1 MAIDKLAQMLEMDF
15 NQEKFSAYFA
25 KKKIDGEDII
35 LLKPT
40 TYMNNSG
47 IALRQCMDFYKVPS
61 EDILVLYDDM
71 EYALAATAIKYQMNY
86 SEYLDAV
93 EELSADARVELLDA
107 LCDQV
112 VTAVGVAYMMGMDIE
127 GALAEVN
134 RSNWS
139 KFEGGVPVFNEQGKI
154 AKGVEYTP
162 PELSDYI

>member
-1 MAIDKLAQMLEMDF
+1 MIHSIKEWFKVAKPNPSTADACVQIGCHYEEVSEMNAVLNYDVEYMLE
-15 NQEKFSAYFA
+15 
-25 KKKIDGEDII
+25 
-35 LLKPT
+35 
-40 TYMNNSG
+40 
-47 IALRQCMDFYKVPS
+47 
-61 EDILVLYDDM
+61 
-71 EYALAATAIKYQMNY
+71 ATAEEY
-86 SEYLDAV
+86 SGYYSGYLGAAL

-107 LCDQV
+107 LCDQI

>member
-1 MAIDKLAQMLEMDF
+1 MIHSIKEWFKAAKPEPTVKDASVQIGCHYEEVAEM
-15 NQEKFSAYFA
+15 
-25 KKKIDGEDII
+25 
-35 LLKPT
+35 
-40 TYMNNSG
+40 
-47 IALRQCMDFYKVPS
+47 
-61 EDILVLYDDM
+61 
-71 EYALAATAIKYQMNY
+71 
-86 SEYLDAV
+86 
-93 EELSADARVELLDA
+93 ADALWDAEVQESAENAANTYKDTEDCFIYFLGDLTERQRIQILDA

-154 AKGVEYTP
+154 AKGVQYTP

>member
-1 MAIDKLAQMLEMDF
+1 MIHSIKEWFKAAKPNPSTADACVQIGCHYEEVTEM
-15 NQEKFSAYFA
+15 S
-25 KKKIDGEDII
+25 
-35 LLKPT
+35 
-40 TYMNNSG
+40 S
-47 IALRQCMDFYKVPS
+47 
-61 EDILVLYDDM
+61 VLYDDV
-71 EYALAATAIKYQMNY
+71 EHALAATALAYKMNRSRY
-86 SEYLDAV
+86 RAYV
-93 EELSADARVELLDA
+93 EELSADERVELLDA

-139 KFEGGVPVFNEQGKI
+139 KFEGGVPVFNEHGKI

>member
-1 MAIDKLAQMLEMDF
+1 MIHSIKEWFKAAKPNPSTADVCVQLGCHYEEVSEM
-15 NQEKFSAYFA
+15 SA
-25 KKKIDGEDII
+25 
-35 LLKPT
+35 
-40 TYMNNSG
+40 
-47 IALRQCMDFYKVPS
+47 
-61 EDILVLYDDM
+61 VLYDGVED
-71 EYALAATAIKYQMNY
+71 ELVDTAIMYKIKHIA
-86 SEYLDAV
+86 YLGAV
-93 EELSADARVELLDA
+93 EELSADARVKLLDA

-139 KFEGGVPVFNEQGKI
+139 KFEGGVPVFNEHGKI

>member
-1 MAIDKLAQMLEMDF
+1 MIHSIKEWFKAAKPNPSTADVCVQIGCHYEEVSEM
-15 NQEKFSAYFA
+15 SAVLN
-25 KKKIDGEDII
+25 DDVDDE
-35 LLKPT
+35 
-40 TYMNNSG
+40 
-47 IALRQCMDFYKVPS
+47 
-61 EDILVLYDDM
+61 LVD
-71 EYALAATAIKYQMNY
+71 TAILYKIKH
-86 SEYLDAV
+86 SEYIGVL

-154 AKGVEYTP
+154 VKGVEYTP

>member
-1 MAIDKLAQMLEMDF
+1 MIHSIKEWFKAAKPNPSTADVCVQIGCHYEELAEMNAVLNYDVEYMLE
-15 NQEKFSAYFA
+15 
-25 KKKIDGEDII
+25 
-35 LLKPT
+35 
-40 TYMNNSG
+40 
-47 IALRQCMDFYKVPS
+47 
-61 EDILVLYDDM
+61 
-71 EYALAATAIKYQMNY
+71 ATAREYEMYY
-86 SEYLDAV
+86 SGYLGTV
-93 EELSADARVELLDA
+93 LEELSADARVELLDA
-107 LCDQV
+107 LCDQI

>member
-1 MAIDKLAQMLEMDF
+1 MIHSIKEWFKAAKPNPSTADVCVQIGCHYEEVSEMSAVLCDDDVACELADT
-15 NQEKFSAYFA
+15 A
-25 KKKIDGEDII
+25 
-35 LLKPT
+35 LL
-40 TYMNNSG
+40 
-47 IALRQCMDFYKVPS
+47 
-61 EDILVLYDDM
+61 
-71 EYALAATAIKYQMNY
+71 YQMNPMY
-86 SEYLDAV
+86 IGAI

-107 LCDQV
+107 LCDQI

>member
-1 MAIDKLAQMLEMDF
+1 MIHSIKEWFKAAKPNPSTADVCVQIGCHYEEVSEM
-15 NQEKFSAYFA
+15 SA
-25 KKKIDGEDII
+25 
-35 LLKPT
+35 
-40 TYMNNSG
+40 
-47 IALRQCMDFYKVPS
+47 
-61 EDILVLYDDM
+61 VLYDDV
-71 EYALAATAIKYQMNY
+71 EHSLASTALNYQMH
-86 SEYLDAV
+86 SRGYLGAV

-107 LCDQV
+107 LCDQI

>member
-1 MAIDKLAQMLEMDF
+1 MIHSIKEWFKAAKPNPSTADVCVQIGCHYEEVFEM
-15 NQEKFSAYFA
+15 SAT
-25 KKKIDGEDII
+25 
-35 LLKPT
+35 L
-40 TYMNNSG
+40 N
-47 IALRQCMDFYKVPS
+47 
-61 EDILVLYDDM
+61 DDV
-71 EYALAATAIKYQMNY
+71 EYALAATAIAYKMNR
-86 SEYLDAV
+86 SGYLGAI

-107 LCDQV
+107 LCDQI

-127 GALAEVN
+127 GALTEVN

>member
-1 MAIDKLAQMLEMDF
+1 MIHNIKEWFKAAKPNPSTADVCLQIGCHYEEVSEMVAALCDDDAACELADTALLYKMKNNLYIAAI
-15 NQEKFSAYFA
+15 
-25 KKKIDGEDII
+25 
-35 LLKPT
+35 
-40 TYMNNSG
+40 
-47 IALRQCMDFYKVPS
+47 
-61 EDILVLYDDM
+61 
-71 EYALAATAIKYQMNY
+71 
-86 SEYLDAV
+86 
-93 EELSADARVELLDA
+93 EELNADARVELLDA

>member
-1 MAIDKLAQMLEMDF
+1 MINSIKEWFEVAKPNPSTEDACVQISCHYEEVSEM
-15 NQEKFSAYFA
+15 SA
-25 KKKIDGEDII
+25 
-35 LLKPT
+35 
-40 TYMNNSG
+40 
-47 IALRQCMDFYKVPS
+47 
-61 EDILVLYDDM
+61 VLYDDVRF
-71 EYALAATAIKYQMNY
+71 ALAATALLYRQNNIRYI
-86 SEYLDAV
+86 DTV
-93 EELSADARVELLDA
+93 EKLSADARVELLDA
-107 LCDQV
+107 LCDQI

>member
-1 MAIDKLAQMLEMDF
+1 MIHSIKEWFKAAKPNPSTADACVQIGCHYEEVSEMSF
-15 NQEKFSAYFA
+15 
-25 KKKIDGEDII
+25 
-35 LLKPT
+35 
-40 TYMNNSG
+40 
-47 IALRQCMDFYKVPS
+47 
-61 EDILVLYDDM
+61 VLYDDV
-71 EYALAATAIKYQMNY
+71 EHALEATALSYKTNH
-86 SEYLDAV
+86 SRYLGAV

-154 AKGVEYTP
+154 AKGAEYTP

>member
-1 MAIDKLAQMLEMDF
+1 MIHSIKEWFKAAKPNPSTADVVVQIGCHYEEVSEMNAVLNYDVEYMLE
-15 NQEKFSAYFA
+15 
-25 KKKIDGEDII
+25 
-35 LLKPT
+35 
-40 TYMNNSG
+40 
-47 IALRQCMDFYKVPS
+47 
-61 EDILVLYDDM
+61 
-71 EYALAATAIKYQMNY
+71 ATAEEY
-86 SEYLDAV
+86 SGYYSGYLGAAL
-93 EELSADARVELLDA
+93 EELSADARVELLDS
-107 LCDQV
+107 LCDQI

>member
-1 MAIDKLAQMLEMDF
+1 MIHSIKEWFKAAKPNPSTIDVCVQIGCHYEEVSEM
-15 NQEKFSAYFA
+15 S
-25 KKKIDGEDII
+25 
-35 LLKPT
+35 
-40 TYMNNSG
+40 S
-47 IALRQCMDFYKVPS
+47 
-61 EDILVLYDDM
+61 VLYDDV
-71 EYALAATAIKYQMNY
+71 EHALAATALKYQMKSRGY
-86 SEYLDAV
+86 IRAV
-93 EELSADARVELLDA
+93 EELSADERVELLDA